1 MKPRNEP
8 IGEVEC
14 PQKLC
19 SETAKV
25 FRFRPRGPAERKTV
39 FSGKLY
45 CECPK
50 HGRIGADGNSTVNE
64 YLLEH
69 ANIWEPKKGPGPTAA
84 GSEQKNRTPALAPAL
99 GSPEPAPE
107 NPGRTARSGS
117 ESSGLTKPNAWRP
130 LIDLE

>member
-8 IGEVEC
+8 IGEVGC
-14 PQKLC
+14 PHRDC
-19 SETAKV
+19 PEIAKV

-64 YLLEH
+64 YLLER
-69 ANIWEPKKGPGPTAA
+69 AKIWEPSKGPGASADASKAKPSQSKEPASSTPKPGSASATSQAAPTAA
-84 GSEQKNRTPALAPAL
+84 RG
-99 GSPEPAPE
+99 
-107 NPGRTARSGS
+107 
-117 ESSGLTKPNAWRP
+117 WRP
-130 LIDLE
+130 LLDLE